1 MTIAK
6 FAIGAEVWPGVSKLL
21 EEAGEVVQVG
31 GKLLG
36 TDGVEEHWDGTNL
49 RTRLEDELAD
59 LAAAIEF
66 VRSENH
72 LDRERMAERTAAK
85 LQTFRVWH
93 RDERANL
100 ESGRI
105 GRRGKLPSSPER
117 RCKSCKHSV
126 ARLDLRQVGQAGSV
140 VYDRVCV
147 GWRDD
152 GTEPLNSSTLPSIGE
167 DGVARCWWHPGPSET
182 VAGASLEEDC
192 Q

>member
-1 MTIAK
+1 MIAK
-6 FAIGAEVWPGVSKLL
+6 FAIGAEVWPGVWKRL

-93 RDERANL
+93 RDEKAK
-100 ESGRI
+100 GA
-105 GRRGKLPSSPER
+105 LP
-117 RCKSCKHSV
+117 
-126 ARLDLRQVGQAGSV
+126 
-140 VYDRVCV
+140 
-147 GWRDD
+147 
-152 GTEPLNSSTLPSIGE
+152 
-167 DGVARCWWHPGPSET
+167 
-182 VAGASLEEDC
+182 
-192 Q
+192 